1 MPNIGIW
8 EILLLFLVLL
18 LIFGP
23 KRLPGMGKAMG
34 RGVREFKESVT
45 DQSKELKEAAQIMP
59 DEFKEGFSLED
70 EPEEES
76 EEQEAAEPAPAPS
89 AEEPAR
95 RRPPAEA
102 APAPEEAAPAPEE
115 PASAREAT
123 SEADAEKVSG

>member
-70 EPEEES
+70 KPEEES

-95 RRPPAEA
+95 RR
-102 APAPEEAAPAPEE
+102 APAQPAPSAPEE
-115 PASAREAT
+115 PAPAPEAA